1 MIVKIQNRRQAGE
14 NVYYDATFFHQ
25 IADDLVQDDLILG
38 GIVFHKNVTNQQI
51 ENWVTESFPYWFNEQ
66 IINQI
71 IIN

>member
-25 IADDLVQDDLILG
+25 IADDSVQDDLILG
-38 GIVFHKNVTNQQI
+38 GIVFNKNVTNQQI
-51 ENWVTESFPYWFNEQ
+51 ENWVVESFPNWFTDQ
-66 IINQI
+66 TINQI